1 MSENRKVNLAVMMFL
16 NLKSK
21 FSEHITRSSIAFCGV
36 KPTKIPYGIALKLYK
51 RGVIIGYFQI
61 FFFFFKTLSSS
72 AYHISVNWQRA
83 ARVKIMT
90 QVQLE

>member
-61 FFFFFKTLSSS
+61 FFSSS
-72 AYHISVNWQRA
+72 SKLYH
-83 ARVKIMT
+83 
-90 QVQLE
+90 QVPTTFP